1 MNNFWSSNVQG
12 INTLYYS
19 RKLRFDD
26 MFKEQ
31 YKSVF
36 RLDENK
42 KLKILEIGCG
52 PGALASAFHRWYPGA
67 EITGIDRDTLFIT
80 FAKKHENNVDF
91 LEGDATALPFANDTF
106 DATVSNTVCEHI
118 EPEAFFREQYRVLK
132 PGGVCLVLSTRKSI
146 NVTPECLGESET
158 EKRFWEKAQ
167 KCTVPFEYPVCRYP
181 MSEAELPTAMEKYGF
196 GAVSAAYTAIA
207 LTPDDPAFSPQ
218 KAHEIIDSQRY
229 SSLDSVNRVLRGSPD
244 FFAKAEAQEMHRLI
258 NAKFDRRIS
267 QYDRGEKQWDTAVTL
282 TMTVRGVK

>member
-1 MNNFWSSNVQG
+1 MNDFWSANVQG

-36 RLDENK
+36 RLEEDK

-52 PGALASAFHRWYPGA
+52 PGALASALHRWYPGA
-67 EITGIDRDTLFIT
+67 EITGIDRDTPFIA
-80 FAKKHENNVDF
+80 FAKEHEKNVNF
-91 LEGDATALPFANDTF
+91 LEGDATALPFSDETF
-106 DATVSNTVCEHI
+106 DVTVSNTVCEHI
-118 EPEAFFREQYRVLK
+118 EPEAFFGEQYRVLK

-146 NVTPECLGESET
+146 NVTPDCLSESET

-167 KCTVPFEYPVCRYP
+167 KCTAPDEYPVCGYP
-181 MSEAELPTAMEKYGF
+181 MSEAELPCAMEKYGF

-207 LTPDDPAFSPQ
+207 LAPDDPAFSPQ
-218 KAHEIIDSQRY
+218 KAHEIIASQRY
-229 SSLDSVNRVLRGSPD
+229 FSHDSVNGVLRGAPD
-244 FFAKAEAQEMHRLI
+244 CFTEAEAQEMRRLI
-258 NAKFDRRIS
+258 NAKFDKRIS

-282 TMTVRGVK
+282 IMTVRGVK